1 MGVNFRP
8 VGSGFENL
16 GISITTRS
24 RLISA
29 ASSVSDSSFVIVAAF
44 LHLTLSH
51 YEFCDV
57 QSQHFSNK
65 SERTCILT
73 FPQTEAGSET
83 CPHRPPCSQILPPD

>member
-1 MGVNFRP
+1 MGVIFRS

-65 SERTCILT
+65 IRENLYSNVST
-73 FPQTEAGSET
+73 
-83 CPHRPPCSQILPPD
+83 D